1 MDNRIAEASG
11 LSVSTL
17 VGDIV
22 TDAQNLLK
30 QELALAKR
38 EITEEIDK
46 AKEAAISLA
55 IGAGILA
62 LGGVLLCFMLVYLLN
77 WAFPEYLPL
86 WGCFAIVGGML
97 AAAGGIILAVGTK
110 RAGAIHLVPERTL
123 NTMKDNV
130 KWIKNPTS
138 PENLRMK

>member
-1 MDNRIAEASG
+1 MENRIAEASG
-11 LSVSTL
+11 MSVSTL

-30 QELALAKR
+30 QELALTKR
-38 EITEEIDK
+38 EMTEEIAK

-62 LGGVLLCFMLVYLLN
+62 VGGVLLCFMLVYLLN
-77 WAFPEYLPL
+77 WAFPDNLPL
-86 WGCFAIVGGML
+86 WGCFAIVGGAF
-97 AAAGGIILAVGTK
+97 AAAGAILLVVGAK
-110 RAGAIHLVPERTL
+110 RAGSIHLVPERTL

-138 PENLRMK
+138 PENHRTK